1 MKAIFRKLFLGAL
14 IALMGMSV
22 VSCNDDDAVD
32 PYDINYA
39 YIYAPGYTNHA
50 ISYLEDGTIVKAIN
64 EEEKIIPVRCTRPA
78 PNDLK
83 ITFSID
89 ESLIDAYNKEH
100 ETNYALLKNAQ
111 LVNPELSIKKGEFI
125 SADTLKVRYTDMS
138 EFRNGTANYILPVTI
153 TEVKGGGVT
162 VSESKTFY
170 LTYKSTLILMEE
182 ADSPNGTKIDD
193 RANWSV
199 LMNGKDTDDD
209 GTSISAVIDGNNG
222 TYIYSESEETELL
235 FDLKKKEQIS
245 SIALT
250 FYAWY
255 YAAKNVSVAMSVD
268 GTNYEELGYVNLSNT
283 GNNIINLYKKKSV
296 QFVKMKFMGF
306 NYYTALAIKE
316 INMYTSK

>member
-1 MKAIFRKLFLGAL
+1 MKTIFRKIFLGAL
-14 IALMGMSV
+14 VALTGMSV
-22 VSCNDDDAVD
+22 ISCNDDDTID
-32 PYDINYA
+32 PYDINYV

-50 ISYLEDGTIVKAIN
+50 ISYLEDGTFVKAIN

-100 ETNYALLKNAQ
+100 ETNYVFLKNAQ

-125 SADTLKVRYTDMS
+125 SADTLKIRYTDMS
-138 EFRNGTANYILPVTI
+138 EFRDGTANYILPVTI
-153 TEVKGGGVT
+153 TEVKAGGVT
-162 VSESKTFY
+162 VSESNTFY

-193 RANWSV
+193 RSNWSV

-209 GTSISAVIDGNNG
+209 GTSTSAVIDGNNG

-255 YAAKNVSVAMSVD
+255 YAAQNVSVAVSAD
-268 GTNYEELGYVNLSNT
+268 GTNYEELGNVNLSNT
-283 GNNIINLYKKKSV
+283 GNNIINLYKNKNV

-306 NYYTALAIKE
+306 NYYAALAIKE

>member
-255 YAAKNVSVAMSVD
+255 YAAQNVSVAMSVD

-283 GNNIINLYKKKSV
+283 GNNIINLYKKCSKDKKKS
-296 QFVKMKFMGF
+296 
-306 NYYTALAIKE
+306 
-316 INMYTSK
+316 

>member
-100 ETNYALLKNAQ
+100 GITPKTIIKPIHEVVRSKETQEMTAKYIDKKAKVTKKDKEKLL
-111 LVNPELSIKKGEFI
+111 
-125 SADTLKVRYTDMS
+125 
-138 EFRNGTANYILPVTI
+138 ANL
-153 TEVKGGGVT
+153 E
-162 VSESKTFY
+162 
-170 LTYKSTLILMEE
+170 
-182 ADSPNGTKIDD
+182 
-193 RANWSV
+193 
-199 LMNGKDTDDD
+199 
-209 GTSISAVIDGNNG
+209 
-222 TYIYSESEETELL
+222 
-235 FDLKKKEQIS
+235 KEMKE
-245 SIALT
+245 
-250 FYAWY
+250 
-255 YAAKNVSVAMSVD
+255 AAKVLDFERAA
-268 GTNYEELGYVNLSNT
+268 ELRDILLELRNS
-283 GNNIINLYKKKSV
+283 
-296 QFVKMKFMGF
+296 
-306 NYYTALAIKE
+306 
-316 INMYTSK
+316 

>member
-100 ETNYALLKNAQ
+100 GIIPKTIQKSIRDLITNEVTEDKPVVDAEKDIESMTKKELKAMIDK
-111 LVNPELSIKKGEFI
+111 LTKKMNMAA
-125 SADTLKVRYTDMS
+125 ADLNFEMAAIVRD
-138 EFRNGTANYILPVTI
+138 E
-153 TEVKGGGVT
+153 
-162 VSESKTFY
+162 
-170 LTYKSTLILMEE
+170 
-182 ADSPNGTKIDD
+182 
-193 RANWSV
+193 
-199 LMNGKDTDDD
+199 
-209 GTSISAVIDGNNG
+209 
-222 TYIYSESEETELL
+222 
-235 FDLKKKEQIS
+235 LKKYKE
-245 SIALT
+245 ALRD
-250 FYAWY
+250 YD
-255 YAAKNVSVAMSVD
+255 K
-268 GTNYEELGYVNLSNT
+268 
-283 GNNIINLYKKKSV
+283 
-296 QFVKMKFMGF
+296 
-306 NYYTALAIKE
+306 
-316 INMYTSK
+316 

>member
-14 IALMGMSV
+14 IALTGMVV

-100 ETNYALLKNAQ
+100 ETSYALLKNAQ

-138 EFRNGTANYILPVTI
+138 EFRDGTANYILPVTI

-255 YAAKNVSVAMSVD
+255 YAAQNVSVAMSVD

-283 GNNIINLYKKKSV
+283 GNNIINL
-296 QFVKMKFMGF
+296 
-306 NYYTALAIKE
+306 
-316 INMYTSK
+316 

>member
-1 MKAIFRKLFLGAL
+1 
-14 IALMGMSV
+14 
-22 VSCNDDDAVD
+22 
-32 PYDINYA
+32 
-39 YIYAPGYTNHA
+39 
-50 ISYLEDGTIVKAIN
+50 
-64 EEEKIIPVRCTRPA
+64 
-78 PNDLK
+78 
-83 ITFSID
+83 
-89 ESLIDAYNKEH
+89 
-100 ETNYALLKNAQ
+100 
-111 LVNPELSIKKGEFI
+111 
-125 SADTLKVRYTDMS
+125 MS
-138 EFRNGTANYILPVTI
+138 EFRDGTANYILPVTI

-255 YAAKNVSVAMSVD
+255 YAAQNVSVAMSVD